1 MNASKR
7 ANELLTVKMG
17 TTCFVGTVLLYPV
30 HICTVLSNLK
40 GMYPMKVILQSL
52 LTNSRFFSNRGEI
65 LQTPGQN

>member
-7 ANELLTVKMG
+7 ANELLTAKMG

-40 GMYPMKVILQSL
+40 GMYPMKVSVTESVNQ
-52 LTNSRFFSNRGEI
+52 FKVF
-65 LQTPGQN
+65 Q